1 MNKII
6 EMAKHEIDI
15 SVLPKIKKSGIKQYK
30 IIPIYRRTDYL
41 GYYENGSCFDTPVI
55 KLNITQIKQSAKEYD
70 NISIYEIILSTILHE
85 IYHAIQE
92 LTGKFDFNEDEAEE
106 FAYNYV
112 RLGIIGI
119 EV

>member
-1 MNKII
+1 MNKLI
-6 EMAKHEIDI
+6 EMATHEVNT
-15 SVLPKIKKSGIKQYK
+15 SVLPKLKKTGIKAYK

-41 GYYENGSCFDTPVI
+41 GYYENCSCFDIPII
-55 KLNITQIKQSAKEYD
+55 KLNMTQIKKSDFEYP

-85 IYHAIQE
+85 LYHAVQE
-92 LTGKFDFNEDEAEE
+92 LTGRDFNEDEAED

-112 RLGIIGI
+112 RLGVIGI